1 MIFWRGTCNGRLR
14 LYCVSSRQDWAAVSR
29 AGLDVYPGAVVHLT
43 REGIMRF
50 GRYALVAALL
60 ALGVPLAAQQPAGGA
75 ITGRVTDRV
84 SGQGVSDVRVQV
96 VGTPRGALTRTNG
109 SYRIVGVPNGTFTV
123 RASRIGYAAATATA
137 TVSANGEATANF
149 SLAVAENVLDKVT
162 VSGATGG
169 SARAREVGASVSRI
183 DSTTFNVAAV
193 TNLSQVLSAR
203 TPGVSVQSGGGT
215 IGVSNRIRL
224 RGPTSINLSND
235 PLLVIDGLVSNNNTS
250 NFAVGVGG
258 ATTSRLDDI
267 NPQDI
272 EDIQVLKGAAAT
284 ALYGTGAANGVIQIT
299 TKRGKAGKA
308 RWGIYT
314 EAGSDRTL
322 VPEANPLNSTN
333 YRQIGQLA
341 APNRSVG
348 ARGEFG
354 NNNGNCGLEAQVLKT
369 CIRPETLYT
378 NSPFANASPFRI
390 GGSNRLG
397 VNVNGGSEQVQYY
410 LGGELLR
417 QNGIVGPSGQRRTNL
432 RANIG
437 ANLSSA
443 LRADVTISYLKSVLN
458 LPINDNAFAG
468 TLSAGLLG
476 GAFDCNTAT
485 RTTIFE
491 CRSGNDSLSRGYVTA
506 NVPVSQYFAQN
517 QQQDIDRLQ
526 TGVTMRYTPL
536 RWLEGTLRAGGDFV
550 NQYDQSLVPPNRVF
564 LNAASIEGSRLQA
577 RAYRPTYTVTANSKA
592 TYNLSTNIR
601 LSTLVGGQY
610 TNEANRFTSAFGA
623 VLLPGTSSLNGTN
636 ARFAVSEVNSQIVT
650 VAGVLEQTVAFN
662 DRLFVTG
669 AVRLDNS
676 SVFGADSRQ
685 FVYYPSFSSSYVI
698 SDEKWFPKVGFIDQ
712 LRLRGSVGEAG
723 NRPTFRQSD
732 TFFNPVAVNAASS
745 DANVPAATIGGPVGN
760 PALKPEI
767 TREVEGGF
775 DFNLAGGRIDGEFTA
790 FQKDTR
796 DLLVGRVLPPSLGVA
811 NTQNVNLSKMTT
823 KGLEGT
829 VNVKLFDGKRFT
841 YSQRFTATVYNNK
854 IGELGTI
861 GGQVIAPIILGTQQ
875 FRAGFPAGAYFQRK
889 ILSYSDLNS
898 DGIISRV
905 NCPAYGGLANPI
917 RVGGGACEIVLSDSL
932 EYLGNPLPTRQLS
945 FQSLFSVFKDLQFS
959 ALVDYRGGSKL
970 YNNTR
975 EFRNNGGFANGP
987 DFWDIRAP
995 LSDQVKS
1002 AARAMG
1008 TSDGYIEDASFVRLS
1023 EVSMTWVVPAAA
1035 ARIFKSGGLSLTVA
1049 ARNLGLWTNYTGFD
1063 PEVLTNPGANFGT
1076 VDFLTNPPGRS
1087 YTLRV
1092 NFNF

>member
-1 MIFWRGTCNGRLR
+1 
-14 LYCVSSRQDWAAVSR
+14 
-29 AGLDVYPGAVVHLT
+29 
-43 REGIMRF
+43 MRF

-60 ALGVPLAAQQPAGGA
+60 ALGVPLAAQQTAGGA
-75 ITGRVTDRV
+75 ITGRVTERIN
-84 SGQGVSDVRVQV
+84 GQPVSDVRVQI
-96 VGTPRGALTRTNG
+96 VGTQRGGLTRTNG
-109 SYRIVGVPNGTFTV
+109 TYRIGGVPNGTYTV
-123 RASRIGYAAATATA
+123 RASRIGYAAATVTA

-149 SLAVAENVLDKVT
+149 TLNVAENVLDKVT

-169 SARAREVGASVSRI
+169 TARAREVGASVSRI
-183 DSTTFNVAAV
+183 DSTSFNVAAV

-235 PLLVIDGLVSNNNTS
+235 PLLVIDGLVSTNNTN

-314 EAGSDRTL
+314 ETGSERTL
-322 VPEANPLNSTN
+322 VPESDPLRSTN
-333 YRQIGQLA
+333 YRQIG
-341 APNRSVG
+341 
-348 ARGEFG
+348 RGPTG
-354 NNNGNCGLEAQVLKT
+354 LRVNCGLEAQVLRT
-369 CIRPETLYT
+369 CVSRDTLYST
-378 NSPFANASPFRI
+378 SPFANATPFRV
-390 GGSNRLG
+390 GGSTRMGL
-397 VNVNGGSEQVQYY
+397 NVNGGSEQVQYY
-410 LGGELLR
+410 LGGELIR
-417 QNGIVGPSGQRRTNL
+417 QNGIVGPSGARRTNL

-437 ANLSSA
+437 ANLTSA
-443 LRADVTISYLKSVLN
+443 LRADVTVSYLKSVLN

-476 GAFDCNTAT
+476 GAFDCTPESRPN
-485 RTTIFE
+485 IQE
-491 CRSGNDSLSRGYVTA
+491 CRAGNDSLSRGYVTV
-506 NVPVSQYFAQN
+506 NVPVKQYFAQT

-526 TGVTMRYTPL
+526 TGVTFRYTPL
-536 RWLEGTLRAGGDFV
+536 RWLESTLRAGGDFV
-550 NQYDQSLVPPNRVF
+550 YRYDQSLIPPNRVF
-564 LNAASIEGSRLQA
+564 LNAASIEGSRFQA
-577 RAYRPTYTVTANSKA
+577 RAYTPTYTVTANTKA
-592 TYNLSTNIR
+592 SYDLTSNIR

-623 VLLPGTSSLNGTN
+623 ILLPGTSSLSGTN
-636 ARFAVSEVNSQIVT
+636 ARFAVNEVNSQIVT
-650 VAGVLEQTVAFN
+650 TAGVLEQTAALN
-662 DRLFVTG
+662 DRLFLTA
-669 AVRLDNS
+669 AVRMDNS
-676 SVFGADSRQ
+676 SVFGAGSRE
-685 FVYYPSFSSSYVI
+685 FVFYPSFSGSYVI
-698 SDEKWFPKVGFIDQ
+698 SDESWFPKARIFDQ
-712 LRLRGSVGEAG
+712 LRLRGSIGEAG
-723 NRPTFRQSD
+723 NRPGFRQSE
-732 TFFNPVAVNAASS
+732 TFFNSVSVNGASS
-745 DANVPAATIGGPVGN
+745 DANLPAVTIGGPVGN
-760 PALKPEI
+760 ALLKPEI

-775 DFNLAGGRIDGEFTA
+775 DFSLFGSRVDGEFTA

-796 DLLVGRVLPPSLGVA
+796 DLLVGRVLAPSLGVA
-811 NTQNVNLSKMTT
+811 ANQNVNLSKMTT

-829 VNVKLFDGKRFT
+829 VNIKLIDTKPFS
-841 YSQRFTATVYNNK
+841 YAQRFTVTTFNNK
-854 IGELGTI
+854 IGELGI
-861 GGQVIAPIILGTQQ
+861 IDGQPIAPIVFGTQQ
-875 FRAGFPAGAYFQRK
+875 FRAGYPAGGYFQRR
-889 ILSYSDLNS
+889 ILGYADRNS

-917 RVGGGACEIVLSDSL
+917 LVGGGACEVELSDSL
-932 EYLGNPLPTRQLS
+932 EYLGSPLPTRQVS
-945 FQSLFSVFKDLQFS
+945 FQSDIRVAKNLQFNV
-959 ALVDYRGGSKL
+959 LVDYRGGAKL

-1035 ARIFKSGGLSLTVA
+1035 ARILKSGGLSLTLA
-1049 ARNLGLWTNYTGFD
+1049 GRNLGLWTDYTGFD
-1063 PEVLTNPGANFGT
+1063 PEVLTTPGANFGT
-1076 VDFLTNPPGRS
+1076 TDFLTNPPSRS

>member
-1 MIFWRGTCNGRLR
+1 
-14 LYCVSSRQDWAAVSR
+14 
-29 AGLDVYPGAVVHLT
+29 
-43 REGIMRF
+43 MRF
-50 GRYALVAALL
+50 GRYALVAAML
-60 ALGVPLAAQQPAGGA
+60 ALGVPLAAQQTAGGA
-75 ITGRVTDRV
+75 IIGRVTDRV
-84 SGQGVSDVRVQV
+84 NGQAISDVRVQI
-96 VGTPRGALTRTNG
+96 VGTQRGGLTRTNG
-109 SYRIVGVPNGTFTV
+109 TYRIGGVPNGTYTV

-149 SLAVAENVLDKVT
+149 VLNVAENVLDKVT

-169 SARAREVGASVSRI
+169 TARAREVGASVSRI
-183 DSTTFNVAAV
+183 DSTSFNVAAV

-235 PLLVIDGLVSNNNTS
+235 PLLVIDGLVSTNNTN
-250 NFAVGVGG
+250 NFSVGVGG

-308 RWGIYT
+308 RWGIYS
-314 EAGSDRTL
+314 EVGSERTL
-322 VPEANPLNSTN
+322 VPEADPLTSTN
-333 YRQIGQLA
+333 YRQIG
-341 APNRSVG
+341 RSATG
-348 ARGEFG
+348 ARV
-354 NNNGNCGLEAQVLKT
+354 NCGLEAQVLRT
-369 CIRPETLYT
+369 CVTRDTLYST
-378 NSPFANASPFRI
+378 SPFANATPFRI
-390 GGSNRLG
+390 GGSTRMG

-410 LGGELLR
+410 LGGELFR
-417 QNGIVGPSGQRRTNL
+417 QNGIVGPSGARRTNL

-437 ANLSSA
+437 ANLTST

-476 GAFDCNTAT
+476 GAFDCTPAT
-485 RTTIFE
+485 RTRIFE
-491 CRSGNDSLSRGYVTA
+491 CNAGSDSLSRGYVSV
-506 NVPVSQYFAQN
+506 NVPVTQYFAQT
-517 QQQDIDRLQ
+517 QQQDVDRLQ
-526 TGVTMRYTPL
+526 TGVTFRYTPL
-536 RWLEGTLRAGGDFV
+536 RWLESTLRAGGDFV
-550 NQYDQSLVPPNRVF
+550 YRYDQSLVPPNQVF
-564 LNAASIEGSRLQA
+564 LNAASIEGSRFQA
-577 RAYRPTYTVTANSKA
+577 RAYTPTYTVTANTKA
-592 TYNLSTNIR
+592 SYDLTSNIR

-623 VLLPGTSSLNGTN
+623 ILLPGTSSLSGTN
-636 ARFAVSEVNSQIVT
+636 ARFAVNEVNSQIVT
-650 VAGVLEQTVAFN
+650 TAGVLEQTAAFN
-662 DRLFVTG
+662 DRLFLTA
-669 AVRLDNS
+669 AVRMDNS
-676 SVFGADSRQ
+676 SVFGAGSRE
-685 FVYYPSFSSSYVI
+685 FVFYPSFSGSYVV
-698 SDEKWFPKVGFIDQ
+698 SDESWFPKAKIFDQ
-712 LRLRGSVGEAG
+712 LRLRGSIGEAG
-723 NRPTFRQSD
+723 NRPGFRQSE
-732 TFFNPVAVNAASS
+732 TFFNAVSVNATSS
-745 DANVPAATIGGPVGN
+745 DANLPAVTIGGPVGN
-760 PALKPEI
+760 ALLKPEI

-775 DFNLAGGRIDGEFTA
+775 DFSLFGSRVDGEFTA

-796 DLLVGRVLPPSLGVA
+796 DLLVGRVLAPSLGVA
-811 NTQNVNLSKMTT
+811 ANQNVNLSKMTT
-823 KGLEGT
+823 KGIEGT
-829 VNVKLFDGKRFT
+829 INVKLIETKPFS
-841 YSQRFTATVYNNK
+841 YAQRFTVTTFNNK
-854 IGELGTI
+854 IGELGI
-861 GGQVIAPIILGTQQ
+861 IDGQPIAPIIAGTQQ
-875 FRAGFPAGAYFQRK
+875 FRAGYPAGGYFQRK
-889 ILSYSDLNS
+889 ILSFEDRNA

-917 RVGGGACEIVLSDSL
+917 LVGGGACEIQLSDSL
-932 EYLGNPLPTRQLS
+932 EYLGSPLPTRQVS
-945 FQSLFSVFKDLQFS
+945 FQSDIRVAKNLQFNV
-959 ALVDYRGGSKL
+959 LVDYRGGARL

-987 DFWDIRAP
+987 DFWDINAP
-995 LSDQVKS
+995 LADQAKS

-1035 ARIFKSGGLSLTVA
+1035 ARILKSGGLSVTVA
-1049 ARNLGLWTNYTGFD
+1049 GRNLGLWTDYTGFD

-1076 VDFLTNPPGRS
+1076 TDFLTNPPSRS